1 MTTVSRQWVLKARP
15 TGMVGPEHFELRE
28 ETLPEPGDGELLV
41 RTLLLSLDPAN
52 RAWMAPTPTYKA
64 PVMPGDVMH
73 GFALGEVVRSN
84 AAGFA
89 PGDLVDGMIGWRN
102 HAVVPA
108 ADMVRRDRR
117 HRPEHLMGVLGVTGL
132 TAYFGLLDIGQPKSG
147 ETVLVSAAAG
157 AVGSIVGQIAKLKG
171 CRVVGTAGGSEK
183 CAWLTREMGF
193 DAAVD
198 YKAGNVRRALREAC
212 PDGVDVYFD
221 NAGGEVLNVALFL
234 MNTRGRI
241 VCCGNVSQYNAETI
255 APGPAAVPGLLVV
268 KRLRMEG
275 FIVLDYEDR
284 RAEAEAVLAGWL
296 ADGSL
301 KSAEDIVEGLD
312 QAPAALAGLFAGRN
326 RGKLLIR
333 VA

>member
-1 MTTVSRQWVLKARP
+1 MTTSRHWVLKSRP
-15 TGMVGPEHFELRE
+15 SGMVGPEHFEWRE
-28 ETLPEPGDGELLV
+28 ETLREPGEGELLV

-52 RAWMAPTPTYKA
+52 RAWMAPTPTYKV
-64 PVMPGDVMH
+64 PVLPGDVMH

-89 PGDLVDGMIGWRN
+89 PGDWVDGMIGWRS
-102 HAVVPA
+102 HAVVNA
-108 ADMVRRDRR
+108 ADMVKRDRR

-132 TAYFGLLDIGQPKSG
+132 TAYFGLLEVGRVKAG

-157 AVGSIVGQIAKLKG
+157 AVGSIVGQIAKLRG
-171 CRVVGTAGGSEK
+171 CRVVGTAGGAGK
-183 CAWLTREMGF
+183 CDWLTREMGF

-198 YKAGNVRRALREAC
+198 YKAGNVGRALRDAC

-221 NAGGEVLNVALFL
+221 NTGGEVLNVALFL

-255 APGPAAVPGLLVV
+255 AAGPAAVPGLLVV

-275 FIVLDYEDR
+275 FIVLDHEDR
-284 RAEAEAVLAGWL
+284 RAEAETELASWL

-301 KSAEDIVEGLD
+301 KSAEDIVDGLD
-312 QAPAALAGLFAGRN
+312 KAPTALAELFAGRN
-326 RGKLLIR
+326 RGKLLVR
-333 VA
+333 VG